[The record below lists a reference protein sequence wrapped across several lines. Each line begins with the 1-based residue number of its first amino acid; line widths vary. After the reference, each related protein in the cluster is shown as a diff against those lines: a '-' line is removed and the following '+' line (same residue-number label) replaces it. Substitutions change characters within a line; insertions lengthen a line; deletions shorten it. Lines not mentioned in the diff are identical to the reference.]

1 MQMLQI
7 ENINKIGLTK
17 LTLNLKGKC
26 DSSSDYQAFQE
37 NLELLTCLDVK
48 TIEADITG
56 FTSISDKN
64 CVDFFKYCKQRN
76 LFFTFKGKTNSAT
89 MKKLKIFEK
98 NSENFFDLS
107 IPDRNCSL
115 HTLRINICKVDENSK
130 LPVFSRQGDACMDC
144 FARED
149 VIILEN
155 SHKLIPLGFK
165 IALPRNWEA
174 LIRPCSGLALKQG
187 VTVLNSPGTID
198 ENYREEVG
206 AILYNTQ
213 SSSIKFERG
222 DRVCQLAIRPCYT
235 LGVEAI
241 EWNELE
247 QLDSTTRGEAG
258 FGSSGK

>member
-1 MQMLQI
+1 MIQI
-7 ENINKIGLTK
+7 ESISKVELTK

-26 DSSSDYQAFQE
+26 DNSSDYQVFQE
-37 NLELLTCLDVK
+37 NLELLACLGVK
-48 TIEADITG
+48 TIEADITE

-76 LFFTFKGKTNSAT
+76 LFFIFKGKTNSAT
-89 MKKLKIFEK
+89 MEKLKIFEN
-98 NSENFFDLS
+98 NSESFFDVS

-115 HTLRINICKVDENSK
+115 HTLKIDICKVDETSK
-130 LPVFSRQGDACMDC
+130 LPIFSRQGDACMDC

-149 VIILEN
+149 VTILGN
-155 SHKLIPLGFK
+155 SHSLVPLGFK

-174 LIRPCSGLALKQG
+174 LIRPRSGLALKQG
-187 VTVLNSPGTID
+187 VTILNSPGTID
-198 ENYREEVG
+198 ENYRGEVG
-206 AILYNTQ
+206 AILHNTQ
-213 SSSIKFERG
+213 SSPIRFECG